1 MNVTRTK
8 KTIMNLI
15 EAIDKVKAHCLANG
29 CPNKISIYIAAL
41 KKLYAAKVMN
51 NNPELAYL
59 EGNDRN
65 GYLHDMKIAQRYA
78 DLNRYTIAINIL
90 RKLGMIDC
98 IKDRWTT
105 VHNYLGDDNIIRK
118 SAISAKKGEKV
129 LIPLNMRDGSII
141 GIGKG
146 NDDWNNS
153 APHGAGRLMSRS
165 AARKSIDM
173 DDYRKSM
180 TGIFTTSVNAD
191 TIDEA
196 PMAYKPSE
204 KIVEQIAPT
213 VDVIKVIKPI
223 YNFKASE

>member
-1 MNVTRTK
+1 
-8 KTIMNLI
+8 MNLND
-15 EAIDKVKAHCLANG
+15 AIADLKNRCLAAG
-29 CPNKISIYIAAL
+29 KPQLISVGIEKMKAA
-41 KKLYAAKVMN
+41 YAAKKVKIDKD
-51 NNPELAYL
+51 LAYL
-59 EGNDRN
+59 VDKNRDD
-65 GYLHDMKIAQRYA
+65 YIFDMKLAQEWA
-78 DLNRYTIAINIL
+78 ILNRRTIANVIL
-90 RKLGMIDC
+90 KRMGLVELDC
-98 IKDRWTT
+98 FST